1 VIITGSG
8 TAFMNN
14 STKQAASSFNTQTS
28 EFIRRRSNEL
38 FGPLLYMLPNGQLIS
53 DSKGEEKAHQRV
65 TPHKNGILHRAINAA
80 NHYEK
85 DITAQGAI
93 TAFIT

>member
-53 DSKGEEKAHQRV
+53 DSKGEEKAHQRAGY
-65 TPHKNGILHRAINAA
+65 TTQERNPAPSHQRGKSL
-80 NHYEK
+80 
-85 DITAQGAI
+85 
-93 TAFIT
+93 